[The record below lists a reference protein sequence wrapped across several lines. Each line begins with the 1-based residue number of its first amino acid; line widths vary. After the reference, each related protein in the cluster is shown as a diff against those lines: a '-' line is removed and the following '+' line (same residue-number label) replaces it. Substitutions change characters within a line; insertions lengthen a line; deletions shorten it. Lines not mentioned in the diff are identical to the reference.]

1 MPLNKKQI
9 ATLLQ
14 LAASSEDDALDCDGC
29 FEHLAQFAELIL
41 LQQEIPAALRV
52 VEVHL
57 RQCPCCKDEF
67 EALME
72 GLRKLES

>member
-9 ATLLQ
+9 AALLQ
-14 LAASSEDDALDCDGC
+14 LTATTEEDAIDCDGC
-29 FEHLAQFAELIL
+29 FENLAEFAELHL
-41 LQQEIPAALRV
+41 LKKDVPAALHKI
-52 VEVHL
+52 EVHL

-72 GLRKLES
+72 GLRKLDS